1 MTKRTYRLER
11 YDFYQ
16 PRTWL
21 GLTASLLISAGLVGC
36 SPATQ
41 KSETTAPAKPQ
52 AASTPVTTPQ
62 DTKPQAAQTQAAN
75 TQSEKT
81 KASEDEG
88 SVLVS
93 TQEEY
98 ADAAKSLSP
107 GDEIVLANGQW
118 ENFEILFTGEGT
130 EDEPIRLR
138 GETPGQVI
146 LTGQSNLRLAGE
158 YLEVS
163 GLVFKNGHTPTQEV
177 IAFRQDKNRLANNSR
192 VTEVVIDNF
201 NQPQR
206 FETDF
211 WVMMYGKKNRFDH
224 NHLVGKRN
232 QGVTMAVRMTTD
244 ESRENYHRIDHNYFG
259 PRPILG
265 SNGGET
271 LRIGTSHHSR
281 KDSYT
286 TVENNYFDRCDGE
299 LEIISSK
306 SGQNKIL
313 NNTFF
318 ESRGT
323 LTMRHGNNT
332 LVEGNVFFGNGVDHT
347 GGIRVIN
354 AGQTV
359 RNNYM
364 EGLKGTRFGGALVVM
379 NGVPNGPINRYDPV
393 INAVIENNTL
403 VNSDNLQLGAGSDE
417 ERSGPPDD
425 SVFKNNLISNEDGR
439 DVFTVYDDMSG
450 IDFSD
455 NVLASM
461 DPPEFTSGFTREKV
475 TLSRAANG
483 LVYPQDGVTQG
494 ASRDLKV
501 TTKEMT
507 GVSWYPKTEPVVP
520 FGSGKSITVKAGEG
534 ALLEAVN
541 SAEAGDTIVL
551 RAGDY
556 IEGKFLRIDKPLTIK
571 SQGKVNLS
579 FERSA
584 LFEILDGGSLQLIG
598 LDISGK
604 DAPDY
609 KGNAVIRTQPN
620 AMLQN
625 YRLEVLDSNFSDLDI
640 NKFFNV
646 IVGAK
651 GTFADNILI
660 KDSNFETVSGSILKL
675 DTENDDYG
683 IYNAEYLTIE
693 NSNFKD
699 VQGALVDYY
708 RGGRDE
714 STFGP
719 HFNMTGSSLTN
730 VGAGS
735 GNKSKASIH
744 LHGVQV
750 TNISDNSFENNP
762 PFLVTHTVSEPKTK
776 IFENNFVD
784 TGAPNV
790 VELNSGLPP
799 TAIIT
804 DNKGINP

>member
-1 MTKRTYRLER
+1 MKVGLSI
-11 YDFYQ
+11 FYM
-16 PRTWL
+16 
-21 GLTASLLISAGLVGC
+21 AISTGAILC
-36 SPATQ
+36 LPACESQ
-41 KSETTAPAKPQ
+41 S
-52 AASTPVTTPQ
+52 S
-62 DTKPQAAQTQAAN
+62 N
-75 TQSEKT
+75 TDG
-81 KASEDEG
+81 AY
-88 SVLVS
+88 LVS
-93 TQEEY
+93 DQQ
-98 ADAAKSLSP
+98 AFMDAVEKAKA
-107 GDEIVLANGQW
+107 GDTIKLANGTW
-118 ENFEILFTGEGT
+118 EDFEILFVGKGEK
-130 EDEPIRLR
+130 DKPITLTA
-138 GETPGQVI
+138 ETPGEVF
-146 LTGQSNLRLAGE
+146 LTGQSNLRLGGE

-163 GLVFKNGHTPTQEV
+163 GLVFKNGYTSTKEV
-177 IAFRQDKNRLANNSR
+177 VSFRENKENLAYNSR
-192 VTEVVIDNF
+192 VSEIVIDNY
-201 NQPQR
+201 NQPER
-206 FETDF
+206 YEVDF
-211 WVMMYGKKNRFDH
+211 WVMKYGKNNRFDH

-232 QGVTMAVRMTTD
+232 KGVTMAVRMNTE

-281 KDSYT
+281 KNSYT

-364 EGLKGTRFGGALVVM
+364 EDLKGTRFGGALVVM

-393 INAVIENNTL
+393 INALIENNTL
-403 VNSDNLQLGAGSDE
+403 VNSDNVQLGAGSDE

-425 SVFKNNLISNEDGR
+425 SRFESNLIFNDDGR

-450 IDFSD
+450 IDFK
-455 NVLASM
+455 NNILGSM
-461 DPPEFTSGFTREKV
+461 DSPDF
-475 TLSRAANG
+475 ANG
-483 LVYPQDGVTQG
+483 FLHEHVELTRADNGLMYPQVGVDEG
-494 ASRDLKV
+494 ASRDLVV
-501 TTKEMT
+501 TTKDMT
-507 GVSWYPKTEPVVP
+507 GVSWFPKTEPIVE
-520 FGSGKSITVKAGEG
+520 FQSGKTITVNSDEG
-534 ALLEAVN
+534 ALFSAVQ
-541 SAEAGDTIVL
+541 SAEAGDIISM
-551 RAGDY
+551 RPGDY
-556 IEGKFLRIDKPLTIK
+556 IVGKFLKLDKPLTFK
-571 SQGKVNLS
+571 AEGKVNLS

-584 LFEILDGGSLQLIG
+584 LFEILDGGSLQIIG

-609 KGNAVIRTQPN
+609 KGNSVIRTSPY

-625 YRLEVLDSNFSDLDI
+625 YRLEVLDANFSDLDV
-640 NKFFNV
+640 NQSFNV
-646 IVGAK
+646 IAAAK

-660 KDSNFETVSGSILKL
+660 KNSHFETVSGAVLKL

-683 IYNAEYLTIE
+683 IYNAEYLAIE
-693 NSNFKD
+693 NSTFKD
-699 VQGALVDYY
+699 VEGALVDYY

-719 HFNMTGSSLTN
+719 HFNMTDSSLKN
-730 VGAGS
+730 IGS
-735 GNKSKASIH
+735 GPRNKSKASIH

-750 TNISDNSFENNP
+750 TNISKNTFENNT
-762 PFLVTHTVSEPKTK
+762 PFLVTHTVSEPKRK
-776 IFENNFVD
+776 IFNNKFVE
-784 TGAPNV
+784 TAAPRV

-799 TAIIT
+799 TAMIT
-804 DNKGINP
+804 DNEGLKP